1 MMALGIRCFLTA
13 ICMAAVMYTPM
24 AHTLKLLIG
33 GTQRYQGV
41 VVANTVRPTIPDN
54 DLILFGDD
62 RFMPPFLDLIAKKY
76 KDGTGR
82 KLHWIFPPLMGSRV
96 IEEAMVA
103 DFVCLIAENEKTPI
117 TWLLNRGT
125 VTASATVSNRV
136 RIDLNTAYGQFSR
149 RLLVDFDV
157 DDVLYEVH
165 DAIFLRGGVSR
176 VVVARANEGEE
187 EVLYPDPALSSGC
200 SGNQGK
206 RNSRVIG
213 ELN

>member
-1 MMALGIRCFLTA
+1 MMELGLRYLLTA

-41 VVANTVRPTIPDN
+41 VVANTVRSKIPDN

-62 RFMPPFLDLIAKKY
+62 RFMPPFLDLVAKKY

-136 RIDLNTAYGQFSR
+136 GIVLRTFR
-149 RLLVDFDV
+149 RHLLVDFDV
-157 DDVLYEVH
+157 EDVLYEVH
-165 DAIFLRGGVSR
+165 DGIFLRGGVAR
-176 VVVARANEGEE
+176 VVVARGNEGEE

-200 SGNQGK
+200 SGKQGK

>member
-1 MMALGIRCFLTA
+1 MMELGLRYLLAA

-24 AHTLKLLIG
+24 AHTLKFLIG
-33 GTQRYQGV
+33 GKQRYQGV
-41 VVANTVRPTIPDN
+41 VVAKTVRLTIPDN

-62 RFMPPFLDLIAKKY
+62 RFMPPFLDLVAKKY

-82 KLHWIFPPLMGSRV
+82 KLHWIFPILMGNRA

-117 TWLLNRGT
+117 TWLLNRGSI
-125 VTASATVSNRV
+125 TASATVGNRV
-136 RIDLNTAYGQFSR
+136 GIVVQTFR
-149 RLLVDFDV
+149 RSLLVDFDV
-157 DDVLYEVH
+157 EEVFYEVH
-165 DAIFLRGGVSR
+165 DSIFLRGGVAR
-176 VVVARANEGEE
+176 VVVARGNEGEE

-200 SGNQGK
+200 YGNQGMG
-206 RNSRVIG
+206 NTRVNG